1 MGPVGPIRTVVAVI
15 AKIFGPLAAK
25 GWVYNSSSLT
35 AASFLF
41 TILSLVFITLLFY
54 VHIVKHNKVSESS
67 EKINTMKDAALYL
80 GGRLFLLPLIVA
92 APALPLMARTIAMN
106 FSVWS
111 ASQSV
116 AMEVAGVGD
125 ALLNK
130 IMVLDRYTLHK
141 GNDPTAMSPDMLAKV
156 GLDMAKTHEIRDAKN
171 EAAALVARYQKEVED
186 APNPRAKRA
195 AEAALAKVVQSQDLV
210 EGEVDNLVG
219 QARTFLEKKQGQS
232 YNAEMFKRA
241 MNKLLIGYNMEAGTT
256 YNGARGSI
264 VTKDGG
270 HVSDWSK
277 LDPNNIQKVVD
288 ERTGNVIVR
297 GEDIARAL
305 MEVSRENEEAGK
317 MDTVDAGVAAVKG
330 ITELIGSIGFYISIA
345 PAILGIGAG
354 ALSTLKAAIGLIQFG
369 AKVSIM
375 INLGLSI
382 ATIFS
387 SFFVFLILFQKTE
400 QFAYTFFRF
409 LLSVIIATFGIHF
422 VLNTVGMT
430 VAQSTYGM
438 VATVNM
444 LIVKAGALG
453 KNGSLEL
460 FKICCGAGLAAFA
473 VGMMTEFIIDVCKSA
488 GVVAQGSLT
497 GSFNP

>member
-1 MGPVGPIRTVVAVI
+1 MGPLQTVIAVI
-15 AKIFGPLAAK
+15 SNIFDKLTSL
-25 GWVYNSSSLT
+25 GWVYNSSALT

-41 TILSLVFITLLFY
+41 TILSLVFIVLLFY
-54 VHIVKHNKVSESS
+54 VHILKHNKVGSAE

-92 APALPLMARTIAMN
+92 APALPLMARTVAMN
-106 FSVWS
+106 FNVWS
-111 ASQSV
+111 ASRSV
-116 AMEVAGVGD
+116 AMEVAKVGD
-125 ALLNK
+125 SLLNK
-130 IMVLDRYTLHK
+130 IMVLDRNTLHK
-141 GNDPTAMSPDMLAKV
+141 GNDPTAMDPDMLAKV
-156 GLDMAKTHEIRDAKN
+156 GLDKAKAYEIRDAKN
-171 EAAALVARYQKEVED
+171 EAAALVSKYQKEVDD
-186 APNPRAKRA
+186 APNPHAKRT
-195 AEAALAKVVQSQDLV
+195 AEAMLAKVVRSQELV
-210 EGEVDNLVG
+210 EGEVDNLQA
-219 QARTFLEKKQGQS
+219 QARAFLNKKQGQIYS
-232 YNAEMFKRA
+232 AEMYKRA
-241 MNKLLIGYNMEAGTT
+241 MNKLLVGYNMESGTT
-256 YNGARGSI
+256 FSGARGSI

-270 HVSDWSK
+270 HVSDWNK

-288 ERTGNVIVR
+288 ERTGNLIAR
-297 GEDIARAL
+297 GEDIAKAL
-305 MEVSRENEEAGK
+305 MEVAKENEEAGK
-317 MDTVDAGVAAVKG
+317 VGVLDAGLMVAKG
-330 ITELIGSIGFYISIA
+330 LTEFIGSIGFYVSIA
-345 PAILGIGAG
+345 PALLGIGAG

-375 INLGLSI
+375 INIGLSI

-438 VATVNM
+438 VSTVNM
-444 LIVKAGALG
+444 LILKAGALG

-460 FKICCGAGLAAFA
+460 FKISCGAGLAAFA
-473 VGMMTEFIIDVCKSA
+473 VGMMVEFIVELCKSA